1 MQGQHLSS
9 HRPPLSEQLTL
20 VIISHNRPAF
30 LRRALRYYQT
40 LPCRILVLDSSAEKA
55 TDLPTQTVADIDY
68 QYLPQFGYWG
78 LQTKL
83 VYGVPLVST
92 PYMVFV
98 SDDDFILHDTLQAS
112 VDFLHDN
119 PDYGM
124 CHGYCLM
131 YASLGKHV
139 KYFRRDKKIQED
151 YCSDLAQERVVEFM
165 GQFVPPFYAVTRT
178 SLLKE
183 WYATLPENT
192 SMQWQEI
199 GHAYFLLAS
208 AKARVLNAPYVVR
221 EINVGTSEH
230 KTEVSHSLLFTD
242 EQSVREREAFID
254 FCASL
259 PADMKDLSVEQ
270 RRQVVVDSFTAMGQC
285 LLARR
290 SLTNELIFESTW
302 NVPEDGPE
310 RRFGPLQ
317 YVEMPYYNQA
327 FFDQLT
333 EIEFFLHAMPAAR
346 VQLEALEGIWALQ
359 EELLTVRGN
368 DTAETQ
374 IPRLWDA
381 MHLNAFNRRVIKQ
394 LAQQL
399 ELNQEHDRSSDMLA
413 WAERLDSIYEYDNQQ
428 TFAGMQ
434 SGRLLKWLA
443 ARTPGIEE
451 QGAIGRYLKTK
462 GAPPQFGLLVLNLDN
477 DIHKLQTT
485 LDSLVEG
492 LYKGFKVVVFTT
504 DEPPS
509 ATTFGSTLHFVKVT
523 QNNYVEK
530 LNQIARQ
537 LSTDWLMLAEAGDQ
551 FTAAGLLLAGLELLA
566 APECR
571 AVCADEIHRQANGA
585 LRDIFRPG
593 FNLDLLQSI
602 PSLMA
607 RHWLV
612 RRDVLI
618 EAGGYSAE
626 FTDALEFDLLL
637 RIIQQGG
644 LGWLAH
650 LDEPLMICDTPST
663 TENTQER
670 LALTRHLS
678 ARGYKAQVTC
688 EANGIHHIDYRHTER
703 PLVSVIL
710 HGEVELER
718 LQRCLISILQR
729 TRYLRFE
736 VLLASHQGM
745 APQML
750 EWLGQLE
757 QPGGRVRVLEV
768 EAGLSPSA
776 SCNAMAA
783 QARGEYLLWLA
794 ADSEVVGPNWIG
806 NLLNQAQRPEVGVV
820 GARLTDAEGKITQAG
835 LILGLNGGVGSPFIG
850 LDSEESGY
858 MRRLQVTQNYSA
870 VSAACLMVRK
880 ELFDEVGGFDE
891 GDFAQAFSDVDLC
904 LNIGQLG
911 FMTVWTPQA
920 HICHSGVL
928 PDAPQ
933 ALATLKG
940 KWAGQFEHDQAYNKN
955 LSLTGKGF
963 TLGEPSGVNWSQLF
977 V

>member
-1 MQGQHLSS
+1 MQGLHLSS
-9 HRPPLSEQLTL
+9 HRPPLNELLTL
-20 VIISHNRPAF
+20 VVISHNRPAF

-40 LPCRILVLDSSAEKA
+40 LPCRILVLDSSAEET
-55 TDLPTQTVADIDY
+55 TDLPTQTVANIDY
-68 QYLPQFGYWG
+68 QHLPQFGYWG
-78 LQTKL
+78 MQTKL
-83 VYGVPLVST
+83 VYGVPLVTT
-92 PYMVFV
+92 PYMLFV
-98 SDDDFILHDTLQAS
+98 ADDDFILHDALQAS
-112 VDFLHDN
+112 VDFLEDN

-131 YASLGKHV
+131 YLSLGKHV
-139 KYFRRDKKIQED
+139 KYFRRDKRIQED
-151 YCSDLAQERVVEFM
+151 YGSDLAQERVVEFM

-178 SLLKE
+178 SLLQE

-192 SMQWQEI
+192 TLQWQEI
-199 GHAYFLLAS
+199 GHTYFLLTS
-208 AKARVLNAPYVVR
+208 AKARVLHAPYVVR
-221 EINVGTSEH
+221 EINVGSSEH
-230 KTEVSHSLLFTD
+230 NTAVSHSLLFTD

-259 PADMKDLSVEQ
+259 PVGMKDLRVEQ
-270 RRQVVVDSFTAMGQC
+270 RRQVVVDAFTAMGEC
-285 LLARR
+285 LRIGS
-290 SLTNELIFESTW
+290 SLGSDLIFDSTW
-302 NVPEDGPE
+302 SVPEVGPE
-310 RRFGPLQ
+310 RRFGPMQ
-317 YVEMPYYNQA
+317 FVEMPYYNQA

-346 VQLEALEGIWALQ
+346 VQLAALEGIWAAQ
-359 EELLTVRGN
+359 EELLIVRAN
-368 DTAETQ
+368 DTAETY

-381 MHLNAFNRRVIKQ
+381 MQLNAFNRRVVKQ
-394 LAQQL
+394 LAHQL
-399 ELNQEHDRSSDMLA
+399 ERNHEQEEALKMRA
-413 WAERLDSIYEYDNQQ
+413 WAERLDTVFEYDSQK
-428 TFAGMQ
+428 TFANMQ
-434 SGRLLKWLA
+434 SGRLLNWLA
-443 ARTPGIEE
+443 SRTPSIEE
-451 QGAIGRYLKTK
+451 QGAIESYLGTK
-462 GAPPQFGLLVLNLDN
+462 GTPPQFGLLLLNLDN
-477 DIHKLQTT
+477 DIHKLQAT

-492 LYKGFKVVVFTT
+492 FYKGFKVVVFMT

-523 QNNYVEK
+523 QSNYVEK

-551 FTAAGLLLAGLELLA
+551 FTAAGLLVAGLELLG

-571 AVCADEIHRQANGA
+571 AVCADEVHRQATGA
-585 LRDIFRPG
+585 LRGIFRPG

-626 FTDALEFDLLL
+626 FTEALEFDLLL

-650 LDEPLMICDTPST
+650 LDEPLLICNTPST

-670 LALTRHLS
+670 LALSRHLS
-678 ARGYKAQVTC
+678 ARGYKAQITC
-688 EANGIHHIDYRHTER
+688 ETNGIHHIDYRHTER

-710 HGEVELER
+710 HGEVELEP
-718 LQRCLISILQR
+718 LQRCVVSILQR

-776 SCNAMAA
+776 SCNVMAA

-794 ADSEVVGPNWIG
+794 ADGEVVGPNWIG

-820 GARLTDAEGKITQAG
+820 GARLTDAEDKITQAG

-850 LDSEESGY
+850 LDSEEAGY
-858 MRRLQVTQNYSA
+858 MRRLQLTQNYSA

-880 ELFDEVGGFDE
+880 ELFDEAGGFDE
-891 GDFAQAFSDVDLC
+891 SDFAQAFSDVDLC

-920 HICHSGVL
+920 HICHSGVM

-933 ALATLKG
+933 ALAALKG

-955 LSLTGKGF
+955 LSLTGEGF